1 MVRSK
6 DPKPSSSLKFKTKT
20 QDKLK
25 IIKLQNEEPHLS
37 MRKLTDLVKIRLGL
51 QLRQFVN
58 NFD

>member
-1 MVRSK
+1 MHDIMVRSK
-6 DPKPSSSLKFKTKT
+6 DPKPSGSLKI

-25 IIKLQNEEPHLS
+25 IIKLQAEEPHLS